1 MMNRPFAITA
11 LGEVLWDVFPD
22 GPRFGGAP
30 ANLACHAAALGADS
44 WMLSQVG
51 DDALGRG
58 ALDALGEH
66 NVNVTCVGRDS
77 QFPTGTV
84 QVELDDAG
92 KPSFT
97 IADNVAWDHLQWSEP
112 AKQLA
117 ASCHAVCFGTLGQR
131 SDDSRRVIQRFLAAV
146 PETALRILDVNLR
159 PPFFDDRVIRES
171 LGLANVFK
179 LSDEELDIV
188 ASACGIAGSEAEVLS
203 TLSKRYQLRLIALTR
218 GGSGATLFTEDERS
232 DCEGISVDV
241 KDTVGAGD
249 AFTAAMTVGL
259 LAGKPLSAVNRRA
272 GEVAAFVC
280 TQSGATPTLPDRLRR
295 DI

>member
-1 MMNRPFAITA
+1 MTA

-30 ANLACHAAALGADS
+30 ANLACHAAALGADA
-44 WMLSQVG
+44 WMLSRVG

-66 NVNVTCVGRDS
+66 DVNVTCVGRDA

-84 QVELDDAG
+84 QVELDAAG

-112 AKQLA
+112 AEQLA
-117 ASCHAVCFGTLGQR
+117 ARCHAVCFGTLGQR
-131 SDDSRRVIQRFLAAV
+131 NEDSRRVIQRFLTAV

-159 PPFFDDRVIRES
+159 PPFFNEQVIRES
-171 LGLANVFK
+171 LDLANVFK
-179 LSDEELDIV
+179 LSDEELSIV
-188 ASACGIAGSEAEVLS
+188 ASACGITGSEAEMLS
-203 TLSKRYQLRLIALTR
+203 TLSRRYHLRLIALTR
-218 GGSGATLFTEDERS
+218 GGSGATLFTEDDRS
-232 DCEGISVDV
+232 DCEGVSVDV
-241 KDTVGAGD
+241 QDTVGAGD

-259 LAGKPLSAVNRRA
+259 LAGKPLDAINRHA
-272 GEVAAFVC
+272 SEVAAYVC
-280 TQSGATPTLPDRLRR
+280 TQSGATPLLPEQLRR
-295 DI
+295 EI